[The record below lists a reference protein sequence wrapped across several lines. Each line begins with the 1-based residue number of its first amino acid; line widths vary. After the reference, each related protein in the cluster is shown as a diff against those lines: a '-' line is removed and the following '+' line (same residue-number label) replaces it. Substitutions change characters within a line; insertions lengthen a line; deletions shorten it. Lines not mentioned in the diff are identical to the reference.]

1 MTDSAFK
8 SGEPIENQDAP
19 EVSELQNYQTRLLEL
34 EGLTAQKEK
43 ELGLA
48 STRITEL
55 ERVVSE
61 RDSTVAALKQSIT
74 ESEEK
79 LVEADSSLSQAVDSY
94 QALAI
99 STNPAVP
106 AELVTGETIGAIND
120 SLEKAKALVGK
131 VKQELEAEIASIRV
145 PAGAPQRMPLD
156 LSALSSREKIKYA
169 IGGRR

>member
-1 MTDSAFK
+1 MTDSASK
-8 SGEPIENQDAP
+8 YGEPIENQDAP
-19 EVSELQNYQTRLLEL
+19 EVSELQNYQARLLEL
-34 EGLTAQKEK
+34 EGLTVQKEK

-156 LSALSSREKIKYA
+156 LSALSPREKIKYA